1 MFTQLFATIF
11 LALAIVS
18 SAVPLERRIA
28 DDPFLA
34 CGPPN
39 NEDHKVGSSCA
50 FNIHGPIIGAVADGH
65 CVSTGDQLV
74 CQQDD

>member
-18 SAVPLERRIA
+18 SAAPLERRIA
-28 DDPFLA
+28 DDEFQA

-39 NEDHKVGSSCA
+39 NEGHNVGSSCA
-50 FNIHGPIIGAVADGH
+50 FKINGPIIGAVADGH
-65 CVSTGDQLV
+65 CVSIGTQLV
-74 CQQDD
+74 CQEDD